1 MPGYPRE
8 EDAYLLADLVLHLKV
23 PDLLSRRLQLLSQ
36 PVDLLLAAGQ
46 LALYGASASL
56 RLPQAGRRVTQM
68 NIGLLQQVGDV
79 AHLLLLLLLGLLEP
93 LLLPVGQ
100 AAKPVRLQ
108 PQLGQVKQ
116 YVLYVALVQIS
127 GLIAQSLSLAQ
138 LFHQ

>member
-56 RLPQAGRRVTQM
+56 RLPQASRRVTQM

>member
-93 LLLPVGQ
+93 LLFPVGQ

>member
-8 EDAYLLADLVLHLKV
+8 EDAYLLDDLVLHLKV